1 MFSNFIN
8 EHWIYHDGIE
18 GHCGWQYCFIDC
30 LDFSYGL
37 FYIWSKDSVRRVLN
51 YLLAISF
58 VLTIMVP
65 ITGIIVHKL
74 ASTLFLVLALIHVF
88 LYRKRLDL
96 KYILIIVLT
105 IVSFILGILGLIM
118 VEYPMILILHRT
130 VSIVLIILLAIHI
143 YKFHRRLAVA

>member
-1 MFSNFIN
+1 M
-8 EHWIYHDGIE
+8 
-18 GHCGWQYCFIDC
+18 
-30 LDFSYGL
+30 
-37 FYIWSKDSVRRVLN
+37 KRVLN

-58 VLTIMVP
+58 ILTIMVP

-88 LYRKRLDL
+88 LYRKSLDL
-96 KYILIIVLT
+96 KFIFIIVLT
-105 IVSFILGILGLIM
+105 ILSFVLGILGLVL
-118 VEYPMILILHRT
+118 VEYPIMLILHRT